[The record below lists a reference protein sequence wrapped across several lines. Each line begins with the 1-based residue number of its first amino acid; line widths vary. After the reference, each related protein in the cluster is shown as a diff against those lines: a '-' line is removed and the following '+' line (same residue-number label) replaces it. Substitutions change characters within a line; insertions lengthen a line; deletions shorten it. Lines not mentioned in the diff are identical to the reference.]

1 MCRSIFSFS
10 KVDTIQYVCS
20 SSNSI
25 SLLVCIHSTPSSSF
39 HYHKPISRLSW
50 KLGTAGIQFPRKRL
64 WQWVDYNTN
73 LFRSSC
79 KMMLNWCSYLY
90 ILVCVGFFK
99 QSFIANHIMS
109 TRWMRNDSKW
119 NTKWLRNLMWQHCIS
134 CIFGKLHCWSIMI
147 FVLVKFS
154 VISKAEER
162 KWVGFLSVL
171 YFAPCFLSLTM
182 FSHALGTQTM
192 LQWDKC
198 IQF

>member
-1 MCRSIFSFS
+1 M
-10 KVDTIQYVCS
+10 Q
-20 SSNSI
+20 
-25 SLLVCIHSTPSSSF
+25 VCIHSTLSSSF

-50 KLGTAGIQFPRKRL
+50 KLGTAGIQFLRKWL
-64 WQWVDYNTN
+64 WQWVDW
-73 LFRSSC
+73 SSC
-79 KMMLNWCSYLY
+79 KMLTTILNWCSYLC
-90 ILVCVGFFK
+90 ILVCGFFFK

-119 NTKWLRNLMWQHCIS
+119 NTKWLRNLMWQHCIYF
-134 CIFGKLHCWSIMI
+134 IFGKLHCWSIMI

-154 VISKAEER
+154 VMSKAEER

-171 YFAPCFLSLTM
+171 YFAHCFLSLAM